1 VQDHCDVV
9 VVEPVTVAENVCT
22 VPAITTAVLGETL
35 TTIVFGLELLQPF
48 CQNIAPASISI
59 AAVFIVRHFM
69 NDISLIRSTQ
79 AITHARYFKSC
90 SLAPMA

>member
-1 VQDHCDVV
+1 MQDHCDVV

-22 VPAITTAVLGETL
+22 VPAITIAVLGDTV
-35 TTIVFGLELLQPF
+35 TSIVFGLELLQPF

-59 AAVFIVRHFM
+59 AAILIVRHFM

-79 AITHARYFKSC
+79 AITLARSSKSC
-90 SLAPMA
+90 SLARMA

>member
-9 VVEPVTVAENVCT
+9 VVEPVTVAENVWT
-22 VPAITTAVLGETL
+22 VPAITIAVLGETV

-48 CQNIAPASISI
+48 CQNIAPANISI

-79 AITHARYFKSC
+79 AITHARNFKSC